1 MSAFT
6 ESPWVSG
13 LRSRSGYRLACAL
26 TLLTA
31 LGYATVI
38 RYLMSDR
45 WDLRFSNVE
54 YYLYPWAPLSVVA
67 IVAAAG
73 VFGRGHRRV
82 AMAFAVLIVA
92 SPIAVVVSFF
102 NSLSDP
108 FSR

>member
-6 ESPWVSG
+6 ESSWVSG
-13 LRSRSGYRLACAL
+13 LRSRSGYRFACAL
-26 TLLTA
+26 TMLTA
-31 LGYATVI
+31 LGYAIVI
-38 RYLMSDR
+38 RYLLSNK

-54 YYLYPWAPLSVVA
+54 NYLYPWAPLSVIA
-67 IVAAAG
+67 IVAAAA
-73 VFGRGHRRV
+73 VFGRGYRRV
-82 AMAFAVLIVA
+82 AIAVALLVVA